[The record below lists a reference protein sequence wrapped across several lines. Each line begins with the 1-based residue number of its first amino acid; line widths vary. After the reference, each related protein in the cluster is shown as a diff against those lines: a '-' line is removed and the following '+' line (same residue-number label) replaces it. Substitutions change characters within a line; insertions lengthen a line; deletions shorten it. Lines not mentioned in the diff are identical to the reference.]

1 MQIFRGI
8 TLTYA
13 KAKLIKKK
21 KNIFRGILEKKIE
34 GLLCNN
40 VGIVLM
46 RGGGRTLC
54 RHHHHH
60 HPSTLDVWCMN
71 AVLYIE
77 LVIFLLSTGKT
88 QLEAVSFRMS
98 PSWSH
103 GIHTGVTWQC
113 RRLVRGGGGSWQSI
127 YLYPPL
133 GIN

>member
-46 RGGGRTLC
+46 RGGTNF
-54 RHHHHH
+54 
-60 HPSTLDVWCMN
+60 M
-71 AVLYIE
+71 
-77 LVIFLLSTGKT
+77 
-88 QLEAVSFRMS
+88 
-98 PSWSH
+98 
-103 GIHTGVTWQC
+103 
-113 RRLVRGGGGSWQSI
+113 
-127 YLYPPL
+127 
-133 GIN
+133 